1 MPCMDEVLWTRGPS
15 CKGACVVKR
24 GRSASVWV
32 MRCNRF
38 LNPNPRL
45 LYELIP
51 KFSLLVLICYLISL
65 LAMILPLY
73 RFLLGQNTT
82 LFIVSAMSGCRRAL
96 AAGRRCRK
104 REREGESSR
113 RRCGQQQSKG
123 GRAHKGGRK
132 GDNGGMNCGDA
143 TGDLRPIWSNYVG
156 N

>member
-1 MPCMDEVLWTRGPS
+1 MWDMN
-15 CKGACVVKR
+15 
-24 GRSASVWV
+24 
-32 MRCNRF
+32 CNRF

-51 KFSLLVLICYLISL
+51 KFSLLVSICYLISL

-73 RFLLGQNTT
+73 RFLLGRNTT
-82 LFIVSAMSGCRRAL
+82 LFTVSSTSGYRRAL
-96 AAGRRCRK
+96 DAGRRCHK

-113 RRCGQQQSKG
+113 RRRDQQQSKG

-132 GDNGGMNCGDA
+132 GDGGGMNCGDA
-143 TGDLRPIWSNYVG
+143 TGDLCPIWSNYAG